1 MNQHRMKAVALYGTG
16 KAVTEEVEIP
26 KAGPGEAII
35 RIEAAGICAGDRI
48 MYEGK
53 APWGEV
59 TTRMV
64 LGHEYIGVVTELG
77 EGAAQEMCLQLGDRC
92 LAEVQI
98 PCMKC
103 YYCRHGWYNLC
114 DDPNGFLEGGW
125 AEYMRI
131 RRGAI
136 VHKVPKSIDRL
147 EAAMIEPL
155 SCSAHGVERADISMK
170 DVVVISGMGAI
181 GLGMIQFAKLKTPYK
196 LIGLD
201 VNDRMLEM
209 AKRLG
214 ADYVLNPTT
223 CNVQEA
229 IRELTD
235 GRGADIYIE
244 ASGNGV
250 SLETGLEVLRKR
262 GRMVAYGVYA
272 KPAVLDFN
280 MVSENKELEIRGGH
294 LSPGTYPFV
303 IQCLERGL
311 VTAKPLVTDV
321 YTFDEIEAALN
332 AKKTN
337 PLSIKTVLVPPGS
350 MPKQKAER

>member
-1 MNQHRMKAVALYGTG
+1 MSNHQMKAVALYGTG
-16 KAVTEEVEIP
+16 KVAVEEVDIP

-35 RIEAAGICAGDRI
+35 QIEAAGICAGDRI

-59 TTRMV
+59 TERMV

-77 EGAAQEMCLQLGDRC
+77 DGAAQEMNVQLGDRC

-125 AEYMRI
+125 ADYMRI

-155 SCSAHGVERADISMK
+155 SCSAHGVERAEISMK

-181 GLGMIQFAKLKTPYK
+181 GLGMIQFAKLKTPYT

-201 VNDRMLEM
+201 VNDKMLET
-209 AKRLG
+209 AKQLG
-214 ADYVLNPTT
+214 ADYVFNPMK
-223 CNVQEA
+223 CNVQEE
-229 IRELTD
+229 IRKLTD

-262 GRMVAYGVYA
+262 GRMVAYGVYP
-272 KPAVLDFN
+272 KPAVLNFN

-303 IQCLERGL
+303 IRCLEKGL

-321 YTFDEIEAALN
+321 YTFDEIEAALQ

-337 PLSIKTVLVPPGS
+337 PLSIKTVLVPSRS
-350 MPKQKAER
+350 MRGQKTER

>member
-1 MNQHRMKAVALYGTG
+1 MKDKMKAVALYGT
-16 KAVTEEVEIP
+16 KHAELEIVDIP
-26 KAGPGEAII
+26 KAGPGEAVIK
-35 RIEAAGICAGDRI
+35 IEAAGICAGDRV

-59 TTRMV
+59 TERMV

-77 EGAAQEMCLQLGDRC
+77 EGAAEEMNIEIGDRC

-103 YYCRHGWYNLC
+103 WYCRQGLYNLC
-114 DDPNGFLEGGW
+114 DDMSGFLEGGW
-125 AEYMRI
+125 ADYMTL

-136 VHKVPKSIDRL
+136 VHKVPKSIDKL

-155 SCSAHGVERADISMK
+155 SCAAHGVERADISMK

-181 GLGMIQFAKLKTPYK
+181 GLGMMQFAKLKTPFK

-201 VNDRMLEM
+201 VNDEMLKK
-209 AKRLG
+209 AKELG
-214 ADYVLNPTT
+214 ADYTFNPLK
-223 CNVQEA
+223 CNVEEEIKA
-229 IRELTD
+229 LTD

-244 ASGNGV
+244 ASGNSV

-262 GRMVAYGVYA
+262 GRMVAYGVYP

-280 MVSENKELEIRGGH
+280 NVSENKELEIRGGH

-311 VTAKPLVTDV
+311 VRAKPLITDI
-321 YTFDEIEAALN
+321 YTFDDFDKALN

-337 PLSIKTVLVPPGS
+337 PLSIKTILIPS
-350 MPKQKAER
+350 EEE